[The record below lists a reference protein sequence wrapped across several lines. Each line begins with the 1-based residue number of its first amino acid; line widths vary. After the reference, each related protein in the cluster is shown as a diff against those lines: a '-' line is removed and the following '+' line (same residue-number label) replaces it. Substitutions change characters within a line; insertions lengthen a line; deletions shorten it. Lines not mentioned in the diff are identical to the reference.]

1 MKTLKNLLTLSIFTA
16 LIAGCGRTPEGEYRG
31 KPKETITLER
41 AREMFQAYQPRFNA
55 VTEFRQ
61 GKEDARY
68 GWHSIE
74 FFKDYIAYL
83 ERESKK
89 VKIPVSG
96 LRLYYVAYPND
107 EASGEHRDY
116 QSYIFVPTYFDKK
129 TNSHIAF
136 DPLHIDSNG
145 NPLPIH
151 DMITKG
157 ARGKDGVSML
167 LVSSPPPAQTQSSIA
182 NMAQMCEPNCP
193 EK

>member
-1 MKTLKNLLTLSIFTA
+1 MKTLRNLLTLSIFTA
-16 LIAGCGRTPEGEYRG
+16 LIAGCGRTPESEYHG

-41 AREMFQAYQPRFNA
+41 ARAMYEAYQPRFNA
-55 VTEFRQ
+55 LTEFRQ

-83 ERESKK
+83 EEKTK
-89 VKIPVSG
+89 DGKFKVSG

-107 EASGEHRDY
+107 TAGEYSDY
-116 QSYIFVPTYFDKK
+116 QTYMFVPTYFNEKEKK
-129 TNSHIAF
+129 HIAF
-136 DPLHIDSNG
+136 DPLHIDENG

-157 ARGKDGVSML
+157 VRGKDGVSML
-167 LVSSPPPAQTQSSIA
+167 LVSAAPPAETESSIA